1 MVTNNIIETQLV
13 NIGQKLLLMR
23 MSKEGY
29 NIISKKVI
37 HEGPVR
43 LRIDTFNYN
52 GKVFRKEVVEHS
64 PSVGI
69 IPIVNKKEILLI
81 KQFRHAIN
89 KSLIEIPAGK
99 IENNELPH
107 DAAKRELAEETGYAG
122 RLTPLTRCFLAPS
135 YDTELMHFFI
145 AENMSKLDN
154 PKKMDED
161 ENIIGFVVK
170 LKDALKYCYDGTI
183 IDCKTVTAIFLYYFA
198 LANDNAFRDS

>member
-1 MVTNNIIETQLV
+1 
-13 NIGQKLLLMR
+13 

-29 NIISKKVI
+29 SIISKKVV

-69 IPIVNKKEILLI
+69 VPIINKKEILLI
-81 KQFRHAIN
+81 KQFRHAVN

-107 DAAKRELAEETGYAG
+107 EAAKRELAEETGYKG
-122 RLTPLTRCFLAPS
+122 VLKPLTRCFLAPS
-135 YDTELMHFFI
+135 YDTELMHFFV
-145 AENMSKLDN
+145 AEDVVKLDN

-161 ENIIGFVVK
+161 ENITNFVVK
-170 LKDALKYCYDGTI
+170 LKDAIKYCYDGTI
-183 IDCKTVTAIFLYYFA
+183 IDCKTVTAIFLYCFA
-198 LANDNAFRDS
+198 LNNNNVFRDN

>member
-1 MVTNNIIETQLV
+1 
-13 NIGQKLLLMR
+13 

-29 NIISKKVI
+29 SIISKKVV

-69 IPIVNKKEILLI
+69 VPIINKKEILLI
-81 KQFRHAIN
+81 KQFRHAVN

-107 DAAKRELAEETGYAG
+107 EAAIRELAEETGYKG
-122 RLTPLTRCFLAPS
+122 VLKPLTRCFLAPS
-135 YDTELMHFFI
+135 YDTELMHFFV
-145 AENMSKLDN
+145 AENVTKLDN

-161 ENIIGFVVK
+161 ENITNFVVK
-170 LKDALKYCYDGTI
+170 LKDAIKYCYDGTI
-183 IDCKTVTAIFLYYFA
+183 IDCKTVTAIFLYCFS
-198 LANDNAFRDS
+198 LSNNNVFRDN

>member
-1 MVTNNIIETQLV
+1 
-13 NIGQKLLLMR
+13 

-29 NIISKKVI
+29 SVISKKVI

-69 IPIVNKKEILLI
+69 IPIINNKEILLI
-81 KQFRHAIN
+81 KQFRHAVN

-107 DAAKRELAEETGYAG
+107 EAAKRELAEETGYTAV
-122 RLTPLTRCFLAPS
+122 LKPLTRCFLAPS
-135 YDTELMHFFI
+135 YDTELMHFFV

-161 ENIIGFVVK
+161 ENITNFVIE
-170 LKDALKYCYDGTI
+170 LKDAIKYCYDGTI

-198 LANDNAFRDS
+198 QSNDNVFRNNRI

>member
-1 MVTNNIIETQLV
+1 
-13 NIGQKLLLMR
+13 

-29 NIISKKVI
+29 KIINKKVV

-52 GKVFRKEVVEHS
+52 GKIFRKEVVEHS

-69 IPIVNKKEILLI
+69 IPVVNKEEILLI
-81 KQFRHAIN
+81 KQFRHAVN

-99 IENNELPH
+99 IEINELPYE
-107 DAAKRELAEETGYAG
+107 AAKRELAEETGYTG
-122 RLTPLTRCFLAPS
+122 GLKQLTRCFLAPS
-135 YDTELMHFFI
+135 YDTELMHFFV

-154 PKKMDED
+154 PTKMDED
-161 ENIIGFVVK
+161 ENITSFVIK

-183 IDCKTVTAIFLYYFA
+183 IDCKTVTAIFLYYFT
-198 LANDNAFRDS
+198 LNNGNEFRNK